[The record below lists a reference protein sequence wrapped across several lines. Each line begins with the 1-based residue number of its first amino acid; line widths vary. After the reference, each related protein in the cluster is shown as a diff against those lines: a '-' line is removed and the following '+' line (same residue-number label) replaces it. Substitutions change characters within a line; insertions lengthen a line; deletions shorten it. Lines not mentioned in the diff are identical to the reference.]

1 MKLDNSKVKLYSQI
15 GTRATFGL
23 ACIELLKKYE
33 NLMVCTADVSTSAGL
48 DRFRKKYPNNLKRSF
63 FISKISKGLISL

>member
-48 DRFRKKYPNNLKRSF
+48 DRFRKKYPNNYS
-63 FISKISKGLISL
+63 IVCSSLLQ